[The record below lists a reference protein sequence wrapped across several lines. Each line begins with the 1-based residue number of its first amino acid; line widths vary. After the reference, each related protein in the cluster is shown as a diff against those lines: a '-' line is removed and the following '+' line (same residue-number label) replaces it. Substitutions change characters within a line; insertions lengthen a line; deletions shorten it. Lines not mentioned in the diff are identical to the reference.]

1 MVRRLPKGVIKMESF
16 ELSHPQA
23 AAAVY
28 LAQVAHLMDRA
39 TLRRQ
44 LQRFGVSAQL
54 FTLARVLRAA
64 TAKGL

>member
-1 MVRRLPKGVIKMESF
+1 MQAF
-16 ELSHPQA
+16 TLSNPQA

-28 LAQVAHLMDRA
+28 LAQVADLMDRA
-39 TLRRQ
+39 TMRRQ
-44 LQRFGVSAQL
+44 LQRFGVPAQL

>member
-1 MVRRLPKGVIKMESF
+1 MSAFTLTNPHAR
-16 ELSHPQA
+16 
-23 AAAVY
+23 AAVY

-39 TLRRQ
+39 TIERQ
-44 LQRFGVSAQL
+44 LIKFGVSRQL